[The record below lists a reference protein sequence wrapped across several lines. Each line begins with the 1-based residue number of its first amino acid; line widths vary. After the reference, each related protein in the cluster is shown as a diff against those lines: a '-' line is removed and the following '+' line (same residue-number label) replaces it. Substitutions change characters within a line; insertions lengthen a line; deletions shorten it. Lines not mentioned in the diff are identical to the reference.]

1 VCCNSDHRGRNPGIL
16 ALLAVVLLF
25 ATGAGANEFSST
37 NPPAVIFRNVEQVRA
52 ECLAGRRIICG
63 KILRVL
69 PDGLVVESGY
79 TDLLRPP
86 LTDSW
91 FVPGTVAATR
101 TPNLVESHEPG
112 SPCVGTVFLS
122 DLPRSRGKKPKQFD
136 YVILL
141 GYPAGEHTYTSVGT
155 MQKTVRRFTGTLA
168 AAVKYQIA
176 ERKWTAVQ
184 LNLPAN
190 TNGVIPKLLSQ
201 TGAFRDVANLVPE
214 DYLLPYD
221 VNVPFW
227 SDGADKMRWAC
238 VPPGEAVHFSPT
250 NEWGFPPGTVF
261 VKNFEIGTDDTHP
274 ETKRRLETRLIVCD
288 DSGGAYGVTYKW
300 RADNSDADLLET
312 NLSEG
317 IEIKT
322 ATGVRQQ
329 TWYYPSRADCLICHT
344 ANAGLVLGV
353 KTRQLN
359 RDFHYPD
366 QFAPPYPTPSSD
378 ETLGAFL
385 PLRVGGVGGADGE
398 RAGVRCTSRQ
408 LWVHGAEAN
417 VLEAKSPYKI
427 NQLIAW
433 RNLGLFDADF
443 SDADVNKFPALAH
456 PNDLSRSLEDRV
468 RSYLDA
474 NCAQCHRPNGTVAN
488 FDARYDTPLAE
499 QGIVSGHVLIDQRI
513 DGARVVAPNDLWRS
527 ILLMRMDT
535 VDGYL
540 MPPLARN
547 TVDEHGVKMLREW
560 IASLPGPR
568 VLSPPEILPP
578 GGNFTSPVEVTLKTE
593 PAAKIF
599 YTLDG
604 TVPTTNDLPYQ
615 KPFTVSDPTIVR
627 AKAFEDGCTKSI
639 TAKEFFLF
647 NR

>member
-1 VCCNSDHRGRNPGIL
+1 
-16 ALLAVVLLF
+16 VLLF
-25 ATGAGANEFSST
+25 APGAAANEFSST
-37 NPPAVIFRNVEQVRA
+37 NPPVVIYQNAERVRA
-52 ECLAGRRIICG
+52 ECLDERRMICG

-91 FVPGTVAATR
+91 FVPGTTSATR
-101 TPNLVESHEPG
+101 TPNLVESREPG
-112 SPCVGTVFLS
+112 APCVGTIFLT
-122 DLPRSRGKKPKQFD
+122 DLPRARPRSKKPKQYD
-136 YVILL
+136 YIILL
-141 GYPAGEHTYTSVGT
+141 AYPAGEYTYTSVGT
-155 MQKTVRRFTGTLA
+155 VQKTVRHFTGLLSE
-168 AAVKYQIA
+168 AVKHRIA
-176 ERKWTAVQ
+176 ERKWTSVQ
-184 LNLPAN
+184 LNLPPD
-190 TNGVIPKLLSQ
+190 TNGVMPKLLSQ
-201 TGAFRDVANLVPE
+201 TGAFSDTTNLVPE
-214 DYLLPYD
+214 NYLLPYD
-221 VNVPFW
+221 LNVPFW
-227 SDGADKMRWAC
+227 SDGAEKTRWAC
-238 VPPGEAVHFSPT
+238 VPPGETIHFSPT
-250 NEWGFPPGTVF
+250 NEWRFPLGTVF
-261 VKNFEIGTDDTHP
+261 VKNFEIATDETHP

-288 DSGGAYGVTYKW
+288 DSGGAYGLTYKW

-312 NLSEG
+312 NLSEE
-317 IEIKT
+317 ISIKT
-322 ATGVRQQ
+322 ATGVRKQN
-329 TWYYPSRADCLICHT
+329 WYYPSRADCLTCHT

-359 RDFHYPD
+359 RNFNYPD
-366 QFAPPYPTPSSD
+366 GRT
-378 ETLGAFL
+378 ENEL
-385 PLRVGGVGGADGE
+385 V
-398 RAGVRCTSRQ
+398 
-408 LWVHGAEAN
+408 
-417 VLEAKSPYKI
+417 
-427 NQLIAW
+427 AW
-433 RNLGLFDADF
+433 KNLGLFDTDF
-443 SDADVNKFPALAH
+443 PDSAVNNFPALAH
-456 PNDLSRSLEDRV
+456 TDDLSRSLEDRV

-535 VDGYL
+535 VEGYL

-547 TVDEHGVKMLREW
+547 TVDERAVKMLREW

-578 GGNFTSPVEVTLKTE
+578 GGNFTSPVEVSLKTE